1 MQALNIEEIY
11 KYYFD
16 RVYSYV
22 LRRVMNVERAEDI
35 TAGVFMKVL
44 KNLHTYN
51 RDKAALGTWIFTI
64 ANNEII
70 NWYRQKKPLSL
81 VEKHHFLLKSD
92 EVLQEAREIQD
103 SLEAEDTWNKI
114 VAVMNEKLDDDE
126 RDLVIGIYFDDL
138 TYRELA
144 EIRQENAST
153 LRSKVHRALK
163 KIRKDVIFEEER

>member
-11 KYYFD
+11 KNYFD

-22 LRRVMNVERAEDI
+22 LRRIMNVERAEDI

-51 RDKAALGTWIFTI
+51 RNKAALGTWIFTI

-81 VEKHHFLLKSD
+81 VEKHDFLLKSD
-92 EVLQEAREIQD
+92 DVLQEVHEIQEA
-103 SLEAEDTWNKI
+103 LEAEDTWNKVI
-114 VAVMNEKLDDDE
+114 AVMNDKLDDE
-126 RDLVIGIYFDDL
+126 EKDLLIGVYFDDL

-144 EIRQENAST
+144 EIKKENAST

>member
-51 RDKAALGTWIFTI
+51 RNKAALGTWIFTI

>member
-1 MQALNIEEIY
+1 VQALNIEEIY

>member
-1 MQALNIEEIY
+1 MQALNIEKIY
-11 KYYFD
+11 KHYFD

-22 LRRVMNVERAEDI
+22 LKRVNNVERAEDI

-44 KNLHTYN
+44 KKLHTYN

-64 ANNEII
+64 ANNELI

-81 VEKHHFLLKSD
+81 IEKHDFLLKSD
-92 EVLQEAREIQD
+92 EVLQEAHEMQEA
-103 SLEAEDTWNKI
+103 LEAEDTWSK
-114 VAVMNEKLDDDE
+114 VMAVMNEKLNDDE
-126 RDLVIGIYFDDL
+126 RDLLMGIYFDDL

-144 EIRQENAST
+144 EIKRENAST

-163 KIRKDVIFEEER
+163 KIRKDDIFKEEK